1 MMSNTTT
8 GGAIDST
15 VTKIRA
21 VVAMPYHGFDAHSG
35 ATMLRADS
43 SWMDPFLG
51 IDSYVMPQPFF
62 PPHPH
67 AGMSAVTLMLPEADG
82 GFTNRDSLGDQSEI
96 RPGDLHW
103 TQAGRGMMHEE
114 IPSQPGKAAR
124 GMQVFVNL
132 ASKDKQSEP
141 KAFHIKHESM
151 PTVGLND
158 KASLRVVVGQYADQ
172 LSPISKESQWHT
184 KVNML
189 DVSIQENT
197 QATIQVDAS
206 HNVFFVMRSGS
217 LVVDGQTF
225 FATEQQGFAVFF
237 EPNQSAV
244 ELASGNQAL
253 RGVLFSGKPIKESIV
268 SKGPFN
274 GNTQEDI
281 SAYIRR
287 FQNGEMGNLQ
297 ASFQR

>member
-1 MMSNTTT
+1 M
-8 GGAIDST
+8 
-15 VTKIRA
+15 
-21 VVAMPYHGFDAHSG
+21 
-35 ATMLRADS
+35 
-43 SWMDPFLG
+43 
-51 IDSYVMPQPFF
+51 
-62 PPHPH
+62 
-67 AGMSAVTLMLPEADG
+67 
-82 GFTNRDSLGDQSEI
+82 
-96 RPGDLHW
+96 
-103 TQAGRGMMHEE
+103 EE

-253 RGVLFSGKPIKESIV
+253 RGFLFSGKPIKESIV
-268 SKGPFN
+268 SKGPFT